1 MQSLADV
8 LQNRFFKKFR
18 NIRSKTPVLES
29 LFNEV
34 AGLKA
39 RNFIEKRLQHT
50 CFPVKFSRFLRTCFF
65 IEHLRLLL
73 PKRHFHVPQ
82 MLKYPSIFMFFDAE
96 LTIFYQNFLIFLSQ

>member
-1 MQSLADV
+1 M
-8 LQNRFFKKFR
+8 FFKIGSSKKFR
-18 NIRSKTPVLES
+18 NIRRKTPVLES

-39 RNFIEKRLQHT
+39 RIFIEKRLQHR

-73 PKRHFHVPQ
+73 PKRRAQ
-82 MLKYPSIFMFFDAE
+82 MLKYPSIFMFFDVE
-96 LTIFYQNFLIFLSQ
+96 LTTFYKKFLIFLSQWKYF